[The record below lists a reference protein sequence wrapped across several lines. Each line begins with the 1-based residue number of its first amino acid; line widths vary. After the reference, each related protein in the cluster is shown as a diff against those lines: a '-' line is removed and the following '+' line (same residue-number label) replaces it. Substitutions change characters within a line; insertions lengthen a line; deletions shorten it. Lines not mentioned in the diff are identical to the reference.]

1 MSVEVK
7 YNTSKE
13 NIIDLLKLNHIKVVK
28 EFYEMESG
36 FLSSRYKIH
45 NSIETSIIII
55 NLIKI
60 THLEIIRQR
69 ERNLD
74 YNISLENFW
83 KNLSNINIP
92 ADRIISIVNKTG
104 IPKETVRRKIKKLVQ
119 ENFIKTTNYKEYYWF
134 LSNKRK
140 DDFFNLMNKDIR
152 LISKYLLCIT
162 QLLNLNLTQKT
173 IEEEIK
179 SQFSFYFYHFL
190 NSQLLWLKKW
200 QTKIKDIDLIFIAIQ
215 ALIPT
220 LSFTDRNLAEKKI
233 SLNDL
238 HLVLGKTSSKYK
250 ISEST
255 ISATSISEISGMP
268 RATCIRKLDR
278 LIKLGLLIRETKSK
292 RYYINQ
298 FTPDR
303 TKNILKKENVD
314 FSIDIY
320 SDFLS
325 IVITALMRIRK

>member
-119 ENFIKTTNYKEYYWF
+119 EN
-134 LSNKRK
+134 R
-140 DDFFNLMNKDIR
+140 
-152 LISKYLLCIT
+152 
-162 QLLNLNLTQKT
+162 
-173 IEEEIK
+173 
-179 SQFSFYFYHFL
+179 
-190 NSQLLWLKKW
+190 
-200 QTKIKDIDLIFIAIQ
+200 
-215 ALIPT
+215 
-220 LSFTDRNLAEKKI
+220 
-233 SLNDL
+233 
-238 HLVLGKTSSKYK
+238 
-250 ISEST
+250 
-255 ISATSISEISGMP
+255 
-268 RATCIRKLDR
+268 
-278 LIKLGLLIRETKSK
+278 
-292 RYYINQ
+292 
-298 FTPDR
+298 
-303 TKNILKKENVD
+303 
-314 FSIDIY
+314 
-320 SDFLS
+320 
-325 IVITALMRIRK
+325 

>member
-1 MSVEVK
+1 
-7 YNTSKE
+7 
-13 NIIDLLKLNHIKVVK
+13 
-28 EFYEMESG
+28 
-36 FLSSRYKIH
+36 
-45 NSIETSIIII
+45 
-55 NLIKI
+55 
-60 THLEIIRQR
+60 
-69 ERNLD
+69 
-74 YNISLENFW
+74 
-83 KNLSNINIP
+83 
-92 ADRIISIVNKTG
+92 
-104 IPKETVRRKIKKLVQ
+104 
-119 ENFIKTTNYKEYYWF
+119 
-134 LSNKRK
+134 
-140 DDFFNLMNKDIR
+140 MNKDIR